1 MSLIFPLRK
10 RGIKR
15 TKTGFAFARFPA
27 SSTQSIEGKR
37 GVLEF
42 AAVEVNVNRLR
53 ILSLIALASAS
64 AGVFGTEAQH
74 VRPSIVFG
82 GATISLGMTSEQVE
96 RSLADADR
104 HIRFLKGDKHTA
116 LVLLSNST
124 EPEGVEGQVTFFN
137 GRLVYAAF
145 DFPVASDAH
154 ELAQQIAGAV
164 ESMDSKEC
172 RVSNFS
178 GHGTGGGYSETRF
191 DCGAKGFEVMSVE
204 PMGTKERY
212 TPELKMT
219 IGEMPRAN

>member
-15 TKTGFAFARFPA
+15 TKTGFAFARFPT

-53 ILSLIALASAS
+53 ILS
-64 AGVFGTEAQH
+64 
-74 VRPSIVFG
+74 
-82 GATISLGMTSEQVE
+82 
-96 RSLADADR
+96 
-104 HIRFLKGDKHTA
+104 
-116 LVLLSNST
+116 
-124 EPEGVEGQVTFFN
+124 
-137 GRLVYAAF
+137 
-145 DFPVASDAH
+145 PVASDAH

-191 DCGAKGFEVMSVE
+191 DCGAKGFEVMTVE